1 MTAFIS
7 TALYKILRRIRAWA
21 AEGHGPVLV
30 PQWTQ
35 PFSVQQ
41 PLLRR
46 KQRDKWTLR
55 SPVGM
60 EGRAGVF
67 SRGEGET
74 HCSLL

>member
-1 MTAFIS
+1 M
-7 TALYKILRRIRAWA
+7 ALNKILRRPKAWA
-21 AEGHGPVLV
+21 AEGHGHILIS
-30 PQWTQ
+30 QRTQ
-35 PFSVQQ
+35 PFSVWR